1 MGNYWVKL
9 RYRKD
14 PHMIL
19 PQLAYKIISQQIT
32 SCFPFKN
39 WLLVSLLF
47 GYPIFGNEQRMIHRR
62 WWWWC
67 WRWWWRQWLLLWQV
81 EEEEG
86 GWLWSLLISG
96 LEHFLCFYILGIS
109 SSQLTKSYFSGGYVQ
124 TTNQLFSHVL
134 TMTSIPI
141 DTWWCGYPKPS
152 PRSSDHIAM
161 SPPNIDHQQG
171 PVVVQHLWYSWLTVS
186 MAFSWEGDVNMF

>member
-109 SSQLTKSYFSGGYVQ
+109 SSQLTKSYFSEGYVQ

-134 TMTSIPI
+134 TWQVFRLILDGVDTLSRHREAVTTLPCPHRTSTIN
-141 DTWWCGYPKPS
+141 K
-152 PRSSDHIAM
+152 A
-161 SPPNIDHQQG
+161 Q
-171 PVVVQHLWYSWLTVS
+171 
-186 MAFSWEGDVNMF
+186 